1 MPMDEFS
8 ITVTIADRTY
18 RLTIERKEE
27 EIVRN
32 AVRLIDEKVKEYA
45 RNYAFKDKQDLL
57 AMVNLQNTTALL
69 NQQQSLASENSELIA
84 KLSLIDGLLTEKLEK
99 QNVL

>member
-1 MPMDEFS
+1 MDEFS

-27 EIVRN
+27 EVVRQ

-57 AMVNLQNTTALL
+57 AMVLLQHTTALL
-69 NQQQSLASENSELIA
+69 NQQSSFASGNKDLEA
-84 KLSLIDGLLTEKLEK
+84 KLSLIDGFLTEKLDK

>member
-1 MPMDEFS
+1 MDEFS

>member
-1 MPMDEFS
+1 MDEFS

-27 EIVRN
+27 EIVRQ
-32 AVRLIDEKVKEYA
+32 AVKLIDEKVKEYA

-57 AMVNLQNTTALL
+57 AMVTLQNTTALL
-69 NQQQSLASENSELIA
+69 NQQHSFAADNKDLIA
-84 KLSLIDGLLTEKLEK
+84 KLSLIDGLLSEKLEK

>member
-1 MPMDEFS
+1 MDEFS

-84 KLSLIDGLLTEKLEK
+84 KLSLIDGLLTEKLDQ

>member
-1 MPMDEFS
+1 MDEFS

-27 EIVRN
+27 EVVRQ

-57 AMVNLQNTTALL
+57 AMVTLQNTTALL
-69 NQQQSLASENSELIA
+69 HQQNSHASDNKDLGA
-84 KLSLIDGLLTEKLEK
+84 KLSLIDKLLTDKLDK